1 MPLASL
7 DGTTLPCLGA
17 GRVLV
22 LRPWFNLLEG
32 KAKPISKYPRV

>member
-7 DGTTLPCLGA
+7 DGTTLPWLGA

-22 LRPWFNLLEG
+22 LRPKKKGFG
-32 KAKPISKYPRV
+32 